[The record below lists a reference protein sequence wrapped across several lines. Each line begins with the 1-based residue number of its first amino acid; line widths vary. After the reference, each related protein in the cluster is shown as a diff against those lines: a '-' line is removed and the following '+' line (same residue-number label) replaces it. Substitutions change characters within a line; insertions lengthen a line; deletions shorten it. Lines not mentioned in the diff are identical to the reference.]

1 MGLQIFEIFRW
12 TCLSLSLFFSY
23 LFSFLSCLYT
33 SLLIYGTLD
42 EEGCSPSGYTPCH
55 MSAPA
60 FDNYVEEALHIGHH

>member
-1 MGLQIFEIFRW
+1 MN
-12 TCLSLSLFFSY
+12 LSLSSSD

-42 EEGCSPSGYTPCH
+42 KEGCSTSGYTPCH

-60 FDNYVEEALHIGHH
+60 FDNYVEEALDRGHH